1 MHHHSDH
8 WGGRRGKMLRAAW
21 RAFAE
26 QSETEHMAVGR
37 GRGRMGGHHRHG
49 HGEDGEGGPEG
60 FGRGFGGRRGG
71 RVLGHG
77 DLRLLLLALIGEKPR
92 HGYDL
97 IRAVEE
103 RFAGAYAP
111 SPGAVYPTLTMLE
124 EQDLI
129 RAEASEGSKR
139 LFAITPEGQAFLKEN
154 EAQVEGILAR
164 VDLTASHHSS
174 RTAPDTVWEAWKTL
188 KQAMNMHR
196 APWTDEEADRIRAIL
211 AKAARDIVG
220 KD

>member
-1 MHHHSDH
+1 MFRS
-8 WGGRRGKMLRAAW
+8 AW
-21 RAFAE
+21 RAYAE
-26 QSETEHMAVGR
+26 QMAA
-37 GRGRMGGHHRHG
+37 GRGRMDGHRHG
-49 HGEDGEGGPEG
+49 RGEDGEGPEG
-60 FGRGFGGRRGG
+60 FGRGFGGPRGG

-77 DLRLLLLALIGEKPR
+77 DLRVLLLALIGEKPR

-129 RAEASEGSKR
+129 RAEAAPETTGGSKR
-139 LFAITPEGQAFLKEN
+139 LYAITPEGKAFLKEN

-164 VDLTASHHSS
+164 VDLTASAYSS

-188 KQAMNMHR
+188 KQAMNMPR
-196 APWTDEEADRIRAIL
+196 APWTDAEAERIRTIL

-220 KD
+220 KG

>member
-1 MHHHSDH
+1 DH
-8 WGGRRGKMLRAAW
+8 WGGRREKMIRALRACAG
-21 RAFAE
+21 
-26 QSETEHMAVGR
+26 QSDAGYMAVGR
-37 GRGRMGGHHRHG
+37 GRGRTGGGHRHG
-49 HGEDGEGGPEG
+49 RGEGGGGGPEG

-71 RVLGHG
+71 RMLGHG

-139 LFAITPEGQAFLKEN
+139 LFAITLEGQAFLKEN

-164 VDLTASHHSS
+164 VDLTASHYSS

-196 APWTDEEADRIRAIL
+196 APWTDAEADRIRAIL

-220 KD
+220 RG

>member
-8 WGGRRGKMLRAAW
+8 CGGRRGKMFQAAW

-37 GRGRMGGHHRHG
+37 GRARMGGHHRHG
-49 HGEDGEGGPEG
+49 HGEDGEGSPDGS
-60 FGRGFGGRRGG
+60 GRGFGRHRGG

-139 LFAITPEGQAFLKEN
+139 LFAITPEGLAFLKEN

-164 VDLTASHHSS
+164 VDLTAAQHSS
-174 RTAPDTVWEAWKTL
+174 HTAPDTVWEAWKTL

-196 APWTDEEADRIRAIL
+196 TPWTDEEADRIRTIL

-220 KD
+220 KG

>member
-1 MHHHSDH
+1 
-8 WGGRRGKMLRAAW
+8 MLRAAW

-26 QSETEHMAVGR
+26 QSETEHMAI

-49 HGEDGEGGPEG
+49 HGEDGEGGPDG

-196 APWTDEEADRIRAIL
+196 APWTDEEADRIRTIL

-220 KD
+220 KG